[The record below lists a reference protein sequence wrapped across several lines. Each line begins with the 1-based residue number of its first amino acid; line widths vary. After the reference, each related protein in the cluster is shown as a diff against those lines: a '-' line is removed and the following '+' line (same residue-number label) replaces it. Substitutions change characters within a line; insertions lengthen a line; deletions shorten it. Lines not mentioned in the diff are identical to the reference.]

1 MICPTHIWRSF
12 LLAFLLLPGLSI
24 GQSKKDSLLHVLE
37 QSGYNDSLCNALVWA
52 YVFNEP
58 DSAIFFGKRGLS
70 WAESN
75 RAEKFVGTLYNRIGV
90 AYDIKSMPDSA
101 LYWYG
106 LALEQSRKRR
116 NRKVE
121 GGALN
126 NIGLIYWNLGEAEK
140 AIDHYIRSAEIFE
153 EIGNTIGLGNTYNNI
168 ALILHEDNQ
177 DEKSLRYHR
186 QALQIRKKIDHKYGI
201 AASYSNI
208 AQLFIYTEMEDL
220 DSAEYYLNRSIVLKE
235 ELNDSYGLARAY
247 HSLADVWL
255 YRNDYDKALENFQKT
270 LRIQLE
276 IGNSEGYASTY
287 YNISDVYKQLG
298 DFDTKLLYLD
308 SAQAVAEEQ
317 NDRALLWKV
326 YMGKAKTLARMGRH
340 QEATPYWFSYTSMKD
355 SLLNAERSAQ
365 VAELETRYHT
375 AEQEK
380 EIADKKAD
388 LAEAKL
394 KLENRNKWIF
404 GLLGGLA
411 SFLLLGFALFQ
422 VYRRRTQAEKDAA
435 IIAERERGLKAM
447 IEATEEE
454 RKRIAKDLHDGIVQS
469 LTGLSLRLQKG
480 FSFLKTLSESDK
492 QEFDGSR
499 KMLDES
505 IAELRTISHQMMP
518 RVLSEMGLLPA
529 LEDMLGKSLGNTD
542 IEFEFE
548 HHKVEGERFA
558 ENVEVSLYRIC
569 QELVNN
575 IIKHSEAKAVS
586 VQLLKTKTHLVLVVE
601 DNGKGFNFD
610 ETANQNGIG
619 LMNISS
625 RAKAINGEVNYQP
638 SPEQGTVAT
647 IRIPLA

>member
-1 MICPTHIWRSF
+1 MLVFALVCGF
-12 LLAFLLLPGLSI
+12 AN
-24 GQSKKDSLLHVLE
+24 GQSKTDSLLHVHN
-37 QSGYNDSLCNALVWA
+37 SGKADATTYADLIWA
-52 YVFNEP
+52 YVFNQP
-58 DSAIFFGKRGLS
+58 DSAIYFG
-70 WAESN
+70 N
-75 RAEKFVGTLYNRIGV
+75 RAQECCEKTGVDSLLGSIYNRIGV

-106 LALEQSRKRR
+106 LALEHSLKSG
-116 NRKVE
+116 NRKTE
-121 GGALN
+121 AGALN
-126 NIGLIYWNLGEAEK
+126 NIGLIYWNRGKAEE

-153 EIGNTIGLGNTYNNI
+153 EIGNLIGLGNTYNNI
-168 ALILHEDNQ
+168 ALILYEDNQ
-177 DEKSLRYHR
+177 LEKSQRYNR
-186 QALQIRKKIDHKYGI
+186 QALRIRKEAAHDYGI
-201 AASYSNI
+201 AASYSNF
-208 AQLFIYTEMEDL
+208 AQLYSTEGMMML
-220 DSAEYYLNRSIVLKE
+220 DSAIYYLELAIPIKQK
-235 ELNDSYGLARAY
+235 LNDQFGLARSY
-247 HSLADVWL
+247 HNLGDIYLTLNRLDESLK
-255 YRNDYDKALENFQKT
+255 YQKMALA
-270 LRIQLE
+270 IQLRL
-276 IGNSEGYASTY
+276 GNSEGYASTY
-287 YNISDVYKQLG
+287 YNISAVYKALG
-298 DFDTKLLYLD
+298 DDRTQLAYVDT
-308 SAQAVAEEQ
+308 AENYAKEN
-317 NDRALLWKV
+317 NDLSLLWKV
-326 YMGKAKTLARMGRH
+326 FMTKARVLGRLKRFE
-340 QEATPYWFSYTSMKD
+340 EAHSYWMRYDNLKD
-355 SLLNAERSAQ
+355 SVVSLERSKQ
-365 VAELETRYHT
+365 VEELETRYRT

-380 EIADKKAD
+380 EIADKKTS

-422 VYRRRTQAEKDAA
+422 VYRRRSQAEKDAA
-435 IIAERERGLKAM
+435 LISERERGLKAM

-480 FSFLKTLSESDK
+480 FSFLNSLSENDK
-492 QEFDGSR
+492 KEFDDSR
-499 KMLDES
+499 KMLDDS

-518 RVLSEMGLLPA
+518 RVLSEMGLIPA
-529 LEDMLGKSLGNTD
+529 LDDMLNKSLGNTN
-542 IEFEFE
+542 IKYEFE
-548 HHKVEGERFA
+548 HHKVEGQRFA

-575 IIKHSEAKAVS
+575 IIKHSDAKAVS

-610 ETANQNGIG
+610 DGANQNGIG